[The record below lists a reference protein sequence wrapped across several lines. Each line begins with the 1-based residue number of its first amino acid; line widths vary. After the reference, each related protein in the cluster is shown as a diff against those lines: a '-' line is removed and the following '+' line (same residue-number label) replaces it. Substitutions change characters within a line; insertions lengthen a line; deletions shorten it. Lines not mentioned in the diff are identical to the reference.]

1 MATTWGANR
10 LEKFRQLVNLDKLPK
25 PLSPGRGV
33 VADWQE
39 KMSSFAE
46 SGRWTIFFRNTWLEF
61 GGGVGEWGMRR
72 ETEQCAV
79 KIFVSSHGFGLAQ
92 RYFRRQAMS
101 STAPEYPYQVT
112 VDDDV
117 VTFFVASPGRDQKTR
132 NDSLLRLYRNVVLQ
146 VRFYDAKEEIGG
158 IADDLLAFACQHT
171 GAQISDHV
179 PRISRLQDVADQVW
193 IQLPA
198 APDPFDDFRDTLFEV
213 ETWARDGIDFMGF
226 RESRANFHRKTQG
239 TGGWIRVQAVD
250 RRTLLS
256 RVERFK
262 IQER

>member
-1 MATTWGANR
+1 MATTWEANR
-10 LEKFRQLVNLDKLPK
+10 LEKFRRLVNLDKLPK

-39 KMSSFAE
+39 KMSLFAE
-46 SGRWTIFFRNTWLEF
+46 SGRWTIFFRNTWLDF

-132 NDSLLRLYRNVVLQ
+132 NDSLLRLYRNVVFH
-146 VRFYDAKEEIGG
+146 VRVYDAKIEVRAV
-158 IADDLLAFACQHT
+158 ADDLVNFARQHSDL
-171 GAQISDHV
+171 ISPHL
-179 PRISRLQDVADQVW
+179 PRIDRPEDVASGEVLVR
-193 IQLPA
+193 IPT
-198 APDPFDDFRDTLFEV
+198 APDPFDDFRDTPFEV
-213 ETWARDGIDFMGF
+213 ETRAREGINFMGF
-226 RESRANFHRKTQG
+226 REDGASFHRKSQG
-239 TGGWIRVQAVD
+239 AGGWIRVQAVD

-256 RVERFK
+256 RVERFNILK
-262 IQER
+262 R